1 MTVIATG
8 ELAQAWGKLQ
18 AIVPLT
24 AIHNEQ
30 QYEQALE
37 TLDVLL
43 DVVGEDETPPIIRL
57 LRLNRRSGTSTP
69 NNKKGD

>member
-8 ELAQAWGKLQ
+8 ELAQVWGKIQ

-30 QYEQALE
+30 QYDQALE
-37 TLDVLL
+37 TLNALL
-43 DVVGEDETPPIIRL
+43 DIVGEDESHPIIRL
-57 LRLNRRSGTSTP
+57 LRLNRRSGTSAP
-69 NNKKGD
+69 NNKEGD